1 MFVCVELSPELYIDH
16 IIKLLILISIG
27 ALLMI
32 RVLPMHP
39 PLMFHSFA
47 GGWWMGSAVVR
58 AYIAARS
65 FIW

>member
-39 PLMFHSFA
+39 SPY
-47 GGWWMGSAVVR
+47 V
-58 AYIAARS
+58 S
-65 FIW
+65 FIRWWLVDGICGC